1 MCGLLGRSE
10 NAKANQVGHCVSVS
24 VCAAVREGMCVC
36 VSYLKGKG
44 VKGGETS
51 AKGTGTKRSL
61 ASPASD
67 SLPPTR
73 QCHAHLAGRFASLTQ

>member
-67 SLPPTR
+67 VHCHQRHNVMLTWPGGLP
-73 QCHAHLAGRFASLTQ
+73 A